1 MSGGKT
7 RAVMSEPVPGLNY
20 CLTNEHMPGLV
31 KIGRTTNIEQRIAD
45 LSRPTGVP
53 GTFVLEFAKYVT
65 NTIEKERQLHS
76 ILSEKRVE
84 GSEFF
89 KATPEEVRAL
99 FALMEGEWVTPVKVT
114 PVKVTPVK
122 VTPVKA
128 APVKVTAVVTS
139 ARIAPVKV
147 VPVKVVPVKVVPV
160 KVVPVKVVPVK
171 VAYAPKKQK
180 QWTKKPHPELYEIL
194 EDGQH
199 VSHKIKK
206 GTEWTPTFSSELNKI
221 IYNGVAYTLN
231 ELATTH
237 YKQEDPDRNPACN
250 AWKEIKTMVDGQ
262 MISLEKL
269 ERIKAQPME
278 KIC

>member
-1 MSGGKT
+1 MSD
-7 RAVMSEPVPGLNY
+7 PVPGLVY
-20 CLTNEHMPGLV
+20 TLTNPYMPGLV
-31 KIGRTTNIEQRIAD
+31 KIGRSTNIDQRIAD

-53 GTFVLEFAKYVT
+53 GTFVLEFAKSVT

-99 FALMEGEWVTPVKVT
+99 FALMEGDWITPAG
-114 PVKVTPVK
+114 
-122 VTPVKA
+122 A
-128 APVKVTAVVTS
+128 APVKVTAR
-139 ARIAPVKV
+139 AAPVRV
-147 VPVKVVPVKVVPV
+147 APEAAPVR
-160 KVVPVKVVPVK
+160 
-171 VAYAPKKQK
+171 VAPARVTAEVAHAPKKQK
-180 QWTKKPHPELYEIL
+180 QWTKKPHPELHQIL
-194 EDGQH
+194 EDGQQ
-199 VSHKIKK
+199 VSHEIKK
-206 GTEWTPTFSSELNKI
+206 GTQWTATFSSELNKI

-237 YKQEDPDRNPACN
+237 YKQEDPSRNPACN

-269 ERIKAQPME
+269 EPKAQSV
-278 KIC
+278 